1 MYITIHIC
9 VQYTQSHLNSP
20 TPFDLPF
27 LPPPFTPSS
36 PQTAPAEV
44 PDGSRSSISGGGG
57 RQEGAGEKG
66 ALRARGNAESLDDVC
81 VRELRCEAGFF
92 LKSIFGGILDISTEF
107 SNV

>member
-9 VQYTQSHLNSP
+9 VQYTQSHLYSP

-27 LPPPFTPSS
+27 LPLPFTPSF
-36 PQTAPAEV
+36 PHTVPAEV
-44 PDGSRSSISGGGG
+44 PVGSHSSISGGGG
-57 RQEGAGEKG
+57 REEGTGEKG
-66 ALRARGNAESLDDVC
+66 VFRARGNAESLDDVC